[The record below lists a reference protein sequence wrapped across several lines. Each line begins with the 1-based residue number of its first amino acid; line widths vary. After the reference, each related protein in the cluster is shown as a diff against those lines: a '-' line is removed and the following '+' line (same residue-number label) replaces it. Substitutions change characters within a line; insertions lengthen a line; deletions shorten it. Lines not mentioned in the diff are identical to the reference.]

1 MEERETNNIIIG
13 RNTVK
18 EAINEVG
25 KEHKYAYV
33 LNTDANAYPYI
44 SSNGEAENCTDAVL
58 IQLGIK

>member
-1 MEERETNNIIIG
+1 
-13 RNTVK
+13 VK

-44 SSNGEAENCTDAVL
+44 SGNGEAENCTDAVL
-58 IQLGIK
+58 TRLGIK